1 MALFRVISDSRN
13 STAHALVI
21 VKSYH
26 CGCTMDPEKDSVVLE
41 SKVDLAQCVAEG
53 KMVGDDLIWKEID
66 YSETC
71 LVSSMFQEAVEAS
84 TSCLRELS
92 KRITDEG
99 AWLSAEARS
108 LSAESYSQKNS
119 EDVGE
124 LLSMVEASGMVLLQA
139 LSGLGRS
146 SEIFDVLTSVFNSVS
161 RVPYSLFLT
170 GICLQ
175 LSVGLHG
182 SAKIALEEYL
192 SDWKSVKGADGLLTK
207 TVIPI
212 GTCQRV
218 VREIGSASSSL
229 HLTKTGFLQL
239 AEIYA
244 IEVLVIGLKN
254 PKAALLWITQ
264 TNTLEDK
271 KTLIIEKIQHIVQQE
286 RAKAKQKEQSAD
298 SFCAST
304 ASPVGTPQQRTR
316 EQTNGAKRNDQDS
329 LGDGQ
334 AADGATKDESSPKG
348 PGQSNS
354 RAVSKGSGFCG
365 RFPFARTVCKLIE
378 LVMMRIRAHI
388 FSHSD
393 GLPEGK
399 LLLTG
404 AFTSI
409 LVIALLRNRRK
420 VLRIFAILMNPVR
433 SALSD
438 LWQQAFSVQLNP
450 LAAAQPFP
458 TSRSLVA

>member
-1 MALFRVISDSRN
+1 MDS
-13 STAHALVI
+13 
-21 VKSYH
+21 
-26 CGCTMDPEKDSVVLE
+26 EKDSVVSE
-41 SKVDLAQCVAEG
+41 SKEDLAQYVAG
-53 KMVGDDLIWKEID
+53 GTMVGDDLIWKEID

-71 LVSSMFQEAVEAS
+71 LVSSMYQEAIEAA

-92 KRITDEG
+92 KRVTDEG

-108 LSAESYSQKNS
+108 LSAEPYSQKYG

-124 LLSMVEASGMVLLQA
+124 LFSMMEASGMVLLQA

-182 SAKIALEEYL
+182 SAKNALEEYL
-192 SDWKSVKGADGLLTK
+192 NGWKSLEKGAAGLLTK
-207 TVIPI
+207 SVIPI
-212 GTCQRV
+212 GSCQRV
-218 VREIGSASSSL
+218 VREVGSASCFL

-239 AEIYA
+239 TEIYV

-264 TNTLEDK
+264 TNISEDK
-271 KTLIIEKIQHIVQQE
+271 KKVIIEKIQHIMQQE

-304 ASPVGTPQQRTR
+304 ASPVGTPPRTR

-329 LGDGQ
+329 LGDAH
-334 AADGATKDESSPKG
+334 AADGAPKDQSSPKG

-378 LVMMRIRAHI
+378 LVMVRIRAHL

-420 VLRIFAILMNPVR
+420 VLRIFSILMNPVKT
-433 SALSD
+433 ALSD

-458 TSRSLVA
+458 TARSLVA